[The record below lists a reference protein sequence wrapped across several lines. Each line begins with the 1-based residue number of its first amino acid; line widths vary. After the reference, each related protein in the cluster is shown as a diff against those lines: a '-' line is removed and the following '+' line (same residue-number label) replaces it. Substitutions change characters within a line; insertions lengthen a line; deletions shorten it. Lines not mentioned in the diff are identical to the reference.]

1 MHLKIWKINL
11 KNKIMEK
18 IYKIHS
24 EIYPEEKIKE
34 AIDDFKEVWRIALE
48 NNKII
53 ISWESEVE
61 IEEIFNELMNYIISL
76 INE

>member
-1 MHLKIWKINL
+1 MKKEFDINL
-11 KNKIMEK
+11 
-18 IYKIHS
+18 

-34 AIDDFKEVWRIALE
+34 AIDDFKEVWKIALE

>member
-1 MHLKIWKINL
+1 MKKEFDINL
-11 KNKIMEK
+11 
-18 IYKIHS
+18 

-34 AIDDFKEVWRIALE
+34 AIYDFKEVWKIALE